1 MQDGMKQTYFR
12 HRSLFSRKTWETSK
26 RQHRRKLWMTEP
38 DTVFSYNIKNPIN
51 EDQFE
56 EQDFTKIKSFNY
68 EKSVVYKKNI
78 IHRLGENI
86 CRTHVQ

>member
-1 MQDGMKQTYFR
+1 
-12 HRSLFSRKTWETSK
+12 
-26 RQHRRKLWMTEP
+26 MTEP

-68 EKSVVYKKNI
+68 EKSVVYKKI
-78 IHRLGENI
+78 
-86 CRTHVQ
+86 